1 MFETYERGD
10 IVWMNFNPSLGHE
23 QRGKRPALVWTNKES
38 QMVSGFATVIPIT
51 SHDKNYPLHVKLT
64 GLVPEVH
71 WVIMTEQFISVDLQ
85 ERKMKKITNC
95 GPKILSKV
103 DEIIADMIV

>member
-1 MFETYERGD
+1 M
-10 IVWMNFNPSLGHE
+10 
-23 QRGKRPALVWTNKES
+23 
-38 QMVSGFATVIPIT
+38 
-51 SHDKNYPLHVKLT
+51 T

-71 WVIMTEQFISVDLQ
+71 GVIMTEQFISVDLQ

-95 GPKILSKV
+95 GPKILSNV